1 MRLALLRVA
10 MLASSALLWVCCVLQ
25 AGATALTRRAA
36 RWAWRAEVQWLLLRA
51 DRKCKAVHH
60 D

>member
-1 MRLALLRVA
+1 MRVALWRLAV
-10 MLASSALLWVCCVLQ
+10 LASSAVLWVCSVLQ

-36 RWAWRAEVQWLLLRA
+36 RWAWTAEVQWLLLRA
-51 DRKCKAVHH
+51 DSKCKAVHH